1 MQVGDTTSGTT
12 KNRLR
17 LLREQHDLELFDVA
31 ALIRKSTDMV
41 RRYEDG
47 RSEPPLDVLRIL
59 AARYGETVEHL
70 MGWDEG
76 PNQEVA

>member
-1 MQVGDTTSGTT
+1 MQVEDTTAAS
-12 KNRLR
+12 NRLR
-17 LLREQHDLELFDVA
+17 KLREKHGLELFDVA
-31 ALIRKSTDMV
+31 ALIRRSTDMV

-59 AARYGETVEHL
+59 AARYGVSVEHL
-70 MGWDEG
+70 LGWDEG